1 MAEGGVRKS
10 VQSALIRARGAEGCR
25 GGAGFLYMKK
35 GTHIRPVQQGGA
47 QELGMRAGTENVVG
61 IVGMAAALKH
71 NVENLEANENHV
83 RKLAERL
90 WEGIRSVC
98 PEAVFHGHHRDRLP
112 GIVSVAIP
120 GHPAEGMLHI
130 FDMKGIAVSA
140 GAASN
145 SKVTKVWSHP
155 VSRAGRNVVS
165 CRV

>member
-1 MAEGGVRKS
+1 
-10 VQSALIRARGAEGCR
+10 
-25 GGAGFLYMKK
+25 MKK
-35 GTHIRPVQQGGA
+35 GTHIRPVQQGGT
-47 QELGMRAGTENVVG
+47 QELGMRAGTENVAG

-83 RKLAERL
+83 RQLAERL
-90 WEGIRSVC
+90 REGIRSVC
-98 PEAVFHGHHRDRLP
+98 PQAVFHGHHRDRLP

-140 GAASN
+140 GAACN

-155 VSRAGRNVVS
+155 ASRAGRNVVS
-165 CRV
+165 SRI